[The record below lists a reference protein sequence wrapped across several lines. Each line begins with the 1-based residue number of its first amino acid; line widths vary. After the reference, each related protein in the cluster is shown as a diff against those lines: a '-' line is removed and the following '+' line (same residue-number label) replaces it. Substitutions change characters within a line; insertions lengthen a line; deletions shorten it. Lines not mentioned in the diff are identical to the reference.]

1 MKRPLLLSALLCLAA
16 CLLLTAAPAPLPVSA
31 PAPAAPRLLALTFD
45 DGPHPA
51 CTDRI
56 LDTLA
61 ACDAHATF
69 FVLGSKIESS
79 LPQLARM
86 VNEGHMIANHT
97 WDHLDL
103 TKLDAQA
110 ITRQIGSVYGSIQG
124 LCGTTPWLVR
134 PPFGFA
140 NEAVRQNCEYPI
152 ICWSVDTLDWA
163 WLDADRVTAHV
174 LEHADDGAI
183 VLMHDIYPTTAD
195 AVEKLVPALQAR
207 GFTLVTVAEL
217 FARKDIPL
225 EPGHVYYHA
234 G

>member
-1 MKRPLLLSALLCLAA
+1 MKRPLLLLSALLCLAA

-45 DGPHPA
+45 DGPHPT

-61 ACDAHATF
+61 AYDAHATF

-103 TKLDAQA
+103 TKLDAQT
-110 ITRQIGSVYGSIQG
+110 ITRQIGSVYG
-124 LCGTTPWLVR
+124 
-134 PPFGFA
+134 
-140 NEAVRQNCEYPI
+140 
-152 ICWSVDTLDWA
+152 
-163 WLDADRVTAHV
+163 
-174 LEHADDGAI
+174 
-183 VLMHDIYPTTAD
+183 
-195 AVEKLVPALQAR
+195 
-207 GFTLVTVAEL
+207 
-217 FARKDIPL
+217 
-225 EPGHVYYHA
+225 
-234 G
+234 

>member
-16 CLLLTAAPAPLPVSA
+16 CLLLTAVPAPLPVSA

-61 ACDAHATF
+61 AYDAHATF

-110 ITRQIGSVYGSIQG
+110 ITRQISSVYGSIQG
-124 LCGTTPWLVR
+124 LCGATPWLVR

-140 NEAVRQNCEYPI
+140 NEAVRQNCDYPI

-225 EPGHVYYHA
+225 EAGHVYYHA